1 MYFTLYCVME
11 TAAFQS
17 LVLFI
22 PPSSPIA
29 TDPTRQLDARLPHYN
44 STFTIVVYLLHP
56 QCRLDYLLCLLAG
69 RLVDFQIR
77 HQERSKSLLI
87 NDLCAPRSGVPHPD
101 NNSNFDPKVKWNQFH
116 DESHEI
122 LDDREKGEDDPVG
135 QPLRIVL
142 TARVHR
148 FKGHVS
154 GVDETEQVNHKLGS
168 THKG

>member
-1 MYFTLYCVME
+1 MYFTLILRNGNSSVSVVGS
-11 TAAFQS
+11 FLS
-17 LVLFI
+17 
-22 PPSSPIA
+22 PSSPIA
-29 TDPTRQLDARLPHYN
+29 TDPTPQLDARLPHYN

-69 RLVDFQIR
+69 RLVDFQVR

-87 NDLCAPRSGVPHPD
+87 NDLCAPRGGVIHPD
-101 NNSNFDPKVKWNQFH
+101 NSSNFDPKVKGNQFH
-116 DESHEI
+116 EESHEI
-122 LDDREKGEDDPVG
+122 LDDREKGEYDPVG

-154 GVDETEQVNHKLGS
+154 GVDETEQVNHQLGS